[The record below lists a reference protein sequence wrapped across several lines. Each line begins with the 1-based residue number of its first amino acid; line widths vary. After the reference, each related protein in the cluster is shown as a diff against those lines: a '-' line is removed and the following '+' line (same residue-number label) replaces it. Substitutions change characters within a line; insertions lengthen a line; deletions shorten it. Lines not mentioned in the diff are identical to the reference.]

1 MSELLLKK
9 ERRNKMDLVTMLT
22 DYIGIAPNNADVVY
36 LIFGG
41 VVITGIWAI
50 VTLLRGAF
58 R

>member
-1 MSELLLKK
+1 M
-9 ERRNKMDLVTMLT
+9 NFVTILT

>member
-1 MSELLLKK
+1 
-9 ERRNKMDLVTMLT
+9 MDFLT
-22 DYIGIAPNNADVVY
+22 ILMDYIGIAPNNADVVY
-36 LIFGG
+36 LIFGA

>member
-1 MSELLLKK
+1 
-9 ERRNKMDLVTMLT
+9 MDFATILI
-22 DYIGIAPNNADVVY
+22 DYIGVAPNNADVVY

-41 VVITGIWAI
+41 IVITGIWAI